1 MGFALEKLGAEECA
15 RIAAELFKVVKRYG
29 DSKEKLHGH
38 CPLHG
43 DKTTASFVYHS
54 AEDWYQCLSCGEG
67 GDLIKLWCKLHGL
80 DSKGDGFK
88 AFCREFGITGKGP
101 DGGKRRRRRGQAVKE
116 PEKRKG
122 VWKRVGGDK

>member
-1 MGFALEKLGAEECA
+1 MGLALEKLGAAECA
-15 RIAAELFKVVKRYG
+15 TIAAELFKVVKRYG
-29 DSKEKLHGH
+29 ANGEKLHGN

-54 AEDWYQCLSCGEG
+54 GEDWYKCSSCGEG

-101 DGGKRRRRRGQAVKE
+101 EGGRKRRRRGPERKE
-116 PEKRKG
+116 APKRKG
-122 VWKRVGGDK
+122 LWKRVGE